1 MIWSAV
7 ANVFSLLLELLHI
20 SRMSDMDKDLEILV
34 LRYQLGI
41 ADRKLNRT
49 IKPNRIEKLTLAV
62 LVNRLKSATN
72 HSTNELRSSLRLF
85 SPTTVFRWHNE
96 LVKRK
101 WTYKHQNK
109 GGRHRIRK
117 NVQELILRLAKENP
131 RWGYGKIEG
140 ELLKLG
146 IKVSQ
151 TTIRNILNR
160 HGIIP
165 APVRGGAIG
174 WRHLMN
180 HYKSQLLACDFLTVE
195 TLFLKTVYI
204 FFFIE
209 IGTRRVHIAGLTEH
223 PNGQWVAQQARNF
236 GWFLQER
243 DNDYV
248 CLIRDNDSKYT
259 DSFDNVFESE
269 GINIVCTPFKAPNAN
284 SFAERWVKTLR
295 VECLDNLLVVNETHL
310 RRVLTEYVEYY
321 NSRRPHQG
329 LNQQSP
335 IPSPPTE
342 TSGLIHRRRIL
353 GGVINDY
360 FRISEENVVSTS

>member
-7 ANVFSLLLELLHI
+7 AHVFSLLLELLHI

-49 IKPNRIEKLTLAV
+49 IKPNRIEKLTLSV
-62 LVNRLKSATN
+62 LVNRLKSTTN
-72 HSTNELRSSLRLF
+72 RSANELRSSLRLF
-85 SPTTVFRWHNE
+85 SPRTVFRWHNE

-109 GGRHRIRK
+109 GGRPPTSEEA
-117 NVQELILRLAKENP
+117 QDLIAQLAKENP

-160 HGIIP
+160 LGIVP
-165 APVRGGAIG
+165 APVRAGSVG
-174 WRHLMN
+174 WRLLMN

-195 TLFLKTVYI
+195 TLFLKTLYI
-204 FFFIE
+204 FFFLE
-209 IGTRRVHIAGLTEH
+209 IGTRRIHIAGITEH
-223 PNGQWVAQQARNF
+223 PNGHWVAQQARNF

-259 DSFDNVFESE
+259 DAFDTVFESE

-335 IPSPPTE
+335 IPYRPPE
-342 TSGLIHRRRIL
+342 TSGHIHCRRIL

-360 FRISEENVVSTS
+360 FRIPEDNVVSTN